1 MPDSC
6 DRLRGK
12 SALCKRRPL
21 AGIQT
26 HAAPSHAG
34 GFAGGTLPVRRRF
47 PATFSSLLS
56 VPLRAGSFEADL
68 RQKGGA
74 GCGAPTV
81 RGLPRLPAE
90 PAGVA
95 AGHRGAATALEA
107 VAAGPVPIKHFLS
120 FLSISLDFRLRVC
133 QK

>member
-6 DRLRGK
+6 DRLRGQIRTLQAERRLLESK
-12 SALCKRRPL
+12 LMQPQAMLAASLVERFLC
-21 AGIQT
+21 AGDSPR
-26 HAAPSHAG
+26 HSPG
-34 GFAGGTLPVRRRF
+34 
-47 PATFSSLLS
+47 LLS

-107 VAAGPVPIKHFLS
+107 VAAGPVPMKHSCLFCR
-120 FLSISLDFRLRVC
+120 FRCTFGCGSV
-133 QK
+133 